1 MAETPTSQQSEA
13 PATSGA
19 PSTRMYIRIAI
30 LLAILTA
37 IEVALF
43 YIVEFGPLSQSAA
56 NPMLIAL
63 AVLKFIIVV
72 GYFMHLKF
80 ESPLLSRA
88 FALGAIMALILYGA
102 VIAETLFRT

>member
-1 MAETPTSQQSEA
+1 MAETPTTEKA
-13 PATSGA
+13 PAGA
-19 PSTRMYIRIAI
+19 PTTRMYIRVAI

-43 YIVEFGPLSQSAA
+43 YIVEFGPLPQSAA

-88 FALGAIMALILYGA
+88 FAVGAAAALALYGI